1 MVARCGNR
9 EGQIDKAAAIS
20 TLGNYLP
27 TPVGESPQ
35 FLEEIFSSAAVLP
48 ARLTAG

>member
-1 MVARCGNR
+1 MVARCDDR

-27 TPVGESPQ
+27 TLAGEPPQ
-35 FLEEIFSSAAVLP
+35 FLEEIFS
-48 ARLTAG
+48 